1 MWVGRCRAC
10 CEVETTGATK
20 PDTARYVAV
29 LTTVIRV
36 WKAGQ
41 VTMRNCLVTGASRGI
56 GSVVAARLSAGGHRV
71 ALTAR
76 GADQLSDVA
85 GKLTG
90 PALALPADVTDPAAA
105 DTLFQAVE
113 DEWGPV
119 EVLVLNAG
127 AAVAKPIAMITDDE
141 FQGQLDL
148 NLIAPF
154 RFMRRAIPSMIDRGW
169 GRIVVIASI
178 AAKMGE
184 PNIGAYTASK
194 HGVLG
199 LVRTA
204 AAELARS
211 GITVNAICPGY
222 VDTPMTDGNIE
233 LLAGATGRTEQDIR
247 HALERKHPIRR
258 LITTDEVADA
268 VELCVLSAGITGQG
282 INVDGGMMQ
291 G

>member
-1 MWVGRCRAC
+1 V
-10 CEVETTGATK
+10 TT
-20 PDTARYVAV
+20 
-29 LTTVIRV
+29 
-36 WKAGQ
+36 
-41 VTMRNCLVTGASRGI
+41 RNCLVTGASRGI
-56 GSVVAARLSAGGHRV
+56 GSVVAARLSAAGNRV

-76 GADQLSDVA
+76 GADQLSEVA
-85 GKLTG
+85 AKMDG

-105 DTLFQAVE
+105 DTIFQAVE

-127 AAVAKPIAMITDDE
+127 AALAKPIAGITDEE
-141 FQGQLDL
+141 FQSQLDL

-154 RFMRRAIPSMIDRGW
+154 RFMRRAIPSMVDRGW
-169 GRIVVIASI
+169 GRIVVIASV
-178 AAKMGE
+178 AAKVGE
-184 PNIGAYTASK
+184 ANIGAYTASK

-204 AAELARS
+204 AAELAKT
-211 GITVNAICPGY
+211 GVTVNAICPGY

-233 LLAGATGRTEQDIR
+233 LLAGRTGRPEQDIR

-268 VELCVLSAGITGQG
+268 VDLCVLSAGITGQG
-282 INVDGGMMQ
+282 INVDGGMVQ